1 MSEKKRKM
9 IDVDPAVVE
18 MFARVLQK
26 LKPPPKLTISEW
38 ADWFRQMSPEASAG
52 TGRWHTDNAPYQRE
66 IMDAI
71 GNPHVRMVVF
81 KSSSQVG
88 KTEVLL
94 NVLGYYIDYN
104 PAPILVLQPT
114 VEMGQTFSKD
124 RLAPMIRDTAVLRKK
139 MDAKSRFSGNT
150 IMQKTFP
157 GGHVTI
163 VGANSPAGLASR
175 PIKIVLADEVDRYPV
190 SAGTEGDPL
199 NLAQTRQ
206 TTFWDKKTV
215 LVSTPTIKGSSRI
228 EKSWLESTMEEWT
241 VPCPECGEYQPMVW
255 ANVVFDRERWPKGG
269 VQYRC
274 ESCGCIAGEY
284 RWKAQGRKGRYAA
297 LHPEREVRGF
307 HLNVLASSFC
317 AWAGIVTEFLSAKE
331 ALDHGN
337 PELMKVWVNTKLG
350 ETWEERGE
358 TADDMALLAR
368 REMYTATVPAQ
379 VLVLTCG
386 IDVQD
391 DRFELELVGWGV
403 GKESWGIRYQKIYG
417 DPLKPQ
423 IWEDLDKFL
432 QTRWRREDGVVL
444 DILAAAMDTG
454 GHHTDSVYR
463 FCLDRFYRH
472 VYAIKGRGGTETPFV
487 SKPSTGNRVGVPLYT
502 IGVDNGKTMVYQRLN
517 VQTEGPNYCHFP
529 LNEAAG
535 YDEVYFKGLTA
546 EKQVVRWKKG
556 RPTTAWELKDPN
568 YHRNEPLDC
577 RDYALAALEIA
588 NPVLENPEEETE
600 MQATQRPA
608 GRRIVSGGIG

>member
-444 DILAAAMDTG
+444 DILAETAGEEPIHVEFQISDDDDHMRRVRYCNGSIDT
-454 GHHTDSVYR
+454 H
-463 FCLDRFYRH
+463 L
-472 VYAIKGRGGTETPFV
+472 
-487 SKPSTGNRVGVPLYT
+487 L
-502 IGVDNGKTMVYQRLN
+502 
-517 VQTEGPNYCHFP
+517 
-529 LNEAAG
+529 
-535 YDEVYFKGLTA
+535 
-546 EKQVVRWKKG
+546 KKG
-556 RPTTAWELKDPN
+556 GAYKELPDV
-568 YHRNEPLDC
+568 YHIYITMNDFIGGGRTVYEIFRTVRDREGTYSTQYPVENGVHELYINLEIPLDDGSELDHLLRYIKETTEENEDACFGHIIKSVKEC
-577 RDYALAALEIA
+577 REGEDEIMKYYSSH
-588 NPVLENPEEETE
+588 EFFEEGKNK
-600 MQATQRPA
+600 RKVF
-608 GRRIVSGGIG
+608 GL

>member
-228 EKSWLESTMEEWT
+228 ESRGWKARWKSGLYPARNAVSTNRWSGQMWFLTENAGRKAVYSIGANPAAASLVNTGGRHREERDGTPPCTRSGKSGDFTSTSWL
-241 VPCPECGEYQPMVW
+241 
-255 ANVVFDRERWPKGG
+255 
-269 VQYRC
+269 
-274 ESCGCIAGEY
+274 
-284 RWKAQGRKGRYAA
+284 
-297 LHPEREVRGF
+297 H
-307 HLNVLASSFC
+307 
-317 AWAGIVTEFLSAKE
+317 LSA
-331 ALDHGN
+331 HG
-337 PELMKVWVNTKLG
+337 
-350 ETWEERGE
+350 
-358 TADDMALLAR
+358 
-368 REMYTATVPAQ
+368 PA
-379 VLVLTCG
+379 
-386 IDVQD
+386 
-391 DRFELELVGWGV
+391 
-403 GKESWGIRYQKIYG
+403 S
-417 DPLKPQ
+417 
-423 IWEDLDKFL
+423 
-432 QTRWRREDGVVL
+432 
-444 DILAAAMDTG
+444 
-454 GHHTDSVYR
+454 
-463 FCLDRFYRH
+463 
-472 VYAIKGRGGTETPFV
+472 
-487 SKPSTGNRVGVPLYT
+487 
-502 IGVDNGKTMVYQRLN
+502 
-517 VQTEGPNYCHFP
+517 
-529 LNEAAG
+529 
-535 YDEVYFKGLTA
+535 
-546 EKQVVRWKKG
+546 
-556 RPTTAWELKDPN
+556 
-568 YHRNEPLDC
+568 
-577 RDYALAALEIA
+577 
-588 NPVLENPEEETE
+588 
-600 MQATQRPA
+600 
-608 GRRIVSGGIG
+608 